1 MANASGGR
9 RDAALAE
16 VAEDLDQAAR
26 VYEVVREL
34 RERRYA
40 GRAHPHLA
48 ACVQGQALV
57 AYFRATLLGDVG
69 QFPAAFGFAATA
81 LEQRRKVAGGLA
93 GSEVRVLR
101 DNDVNKSIEFMFKLS
116 YTAMVARADDAGR
129 CAATV
134 RRLLAEVPGEF
145 DGPLPM
151 VTIGS
156 GD

>member
-1 MANASGGR
+1 MANASGTR

-93 GSEVRVLR
+93 GFEVRVLR
-101 DNDVNKSIEFMFKLS
+101 DNDVNKSIEFMFNCPTPPWPRGRS
-116 YTAMVARADDAGR
+116 CGAM
-129 CAATV
+129 
-134 RRLLAEVPGEF
+134 RRRGPAPAAEVPGEF
-145 DGPLPM
+145 DGPLPT
-151 VTIGS
+151 VTIRP